1 MNKQKLKKILLTNLI
16 AGLSGIAWIPT
27 QAALERIGD
36 FALLDDQGEFHQL
49 SRYQHRKAMAIM
61 SYVQDCESM
70 DEMLQDFKALREQF
84 ADQNIAFLLLDPMG
98 LSRAELAGLNTG
110 FPVLQDEGQLIAEK
124 LQLDQAGAVRLLNPA
139 RLSLYYRGSS
149 KDVQLPATL
158 SSLLT
163 QTITDTVSGSA
174 PASTHNACTIPFPAK
189 QRHTASPP
197 DYARDV
203 APVIIENCLECHRE
217 GGAGPFALDK
227 YVSLLGWSAMI
238 KEVLLNKRMPPAQV
252 DPHLQQSGNARYLP
266 VAQLQ
271 TLVHWIDAGAPRGA
285 VAEDPL
291 EQQASDNLQDDLQ
304 RKDTWLLGDPDFIV
318 DVPANRIPASGILDY
333 LYVDI
338 DLPFTEDKW
347 VRAVQYKAGAPAVL
361 HHLMTFVTAP
371 GEDFWGDERTG
382 AQVSRRFLESY
393 APGRTRATEYPPG
406 TAILIPRGHK
416 LSMQFHYVSN
426 GQEMF
431 DQTQLALYFAEP
443 GDSATTGHKLQERL
457 TQAVSAQ
464 FTIPANDPDFQ
475 VVAEQVFTEDVV
487 ITGVRAR
494 MNYRG
499 KKMKF
504 SVEQADGSL
513 RDFFSIPAY
522 NYGWQPH
529 YILDEPLVLA
539 AGRRVQI
546 SGAFDNSVSNPANP
560 DPDKVVY
567 SGVESEQEMFT
578 GYLSY
583 HRLMD

>member
-1 MNKQKLKKILLTNLI
+1 MNQQKPKRTLI
-16 AGLSGIAWIPT
+16 TTLIVGLSCLAWIPA

-36 FALLDDQGEFHQL
+36 FALLDDRGEFHQL
-49 SRYQHRKAMAIM
+49 SRYQHRKAIAIM
-61 SYVQDCESM
+61 SYVQACEAM
-70 DEMLQDFKALREQF
+70 DEMLQDFRALREQF
-84 ADQNIAFLLLDPMG
+84 ADQGIAFLLLDPVG
-98 LSRAELAGLNTG
+98 LSRTELARLDTG

-124 LQLDQAGAVRLLNPA
+124 LQIEQAGAVRILNPA
-139 RLSLYYRGSS
+139 RLSLYYRGNS
-149 KDVQLPATL
+149 KDAQLQATL

-163 QTITDTVSGSA
+163 QAVTDTVSGSE
-174 PASTHNACTIPFPAK
+174 PASTHHACTVPFPVK
-189 QRHTASPP
+189 QRHTTTAP

-203 APVIIENCLECHRE
+203 APVIIDNCLECHRE

-227 YVSLLGWSAMI
+227 YVSLLGWSPMI

-271 TLVHWIDAGAPRGA
+271 TLVHWIDAGAPRGST
-285 VAEDPL
+285 AEDPL
-291 EQQASDNLQDDLQ
+291 EQQASDNLQNDSQ
-304 RKDTWLLGDPDFIV
+304 KKETWIHGEPDFIV
-318 DVPANRIPASGILDY
+318 NVPANRIPATGILDY

-338 DLPFTEDKW
+338 DLPFNEDKW
-347 VRAVQYKAGAPAVL
+347 VRAVQYQAGAPAVL

-371 GEDFWGDERTG
+371 GEDFWGNERTG
-382 AQVSRRFLESY
+382 AQVSRRFLEGY
-393 APGRTRATEYPPG
+393 APGRTRATAYTPG
-406 TAILIPRGHK
+406 TAVLIPRGHK

-431 DQTQLALYFAEP
+431 DQTRLGLYFIDP
-443 GDSATTGHKLQERL
+443 GEATTTGHSLQEQL
-457 TQAVSAQ
+457 TQTVSAQ
-464 FTIPANDPDFQ
+464 FTIPPNDPDFQ
-475 VVAEQVFTEDVV
+475 VMAEHVFTEDVV

-560 DPDKVVY
+560 DPDKEVH
-567 SGVESEQEMFT
+567 SGVESDQEMFT